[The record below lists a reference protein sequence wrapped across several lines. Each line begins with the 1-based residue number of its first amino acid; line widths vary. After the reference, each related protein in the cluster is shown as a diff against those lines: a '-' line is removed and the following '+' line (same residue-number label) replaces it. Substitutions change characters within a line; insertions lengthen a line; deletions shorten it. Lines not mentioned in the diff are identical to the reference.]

1 MTLLPARC
9 LQTLDHG
16 AVHGVLRLRHGRA
29 MKRKRNRRRGA
40 TRRRGAKTETG
51 GGSAGK
57 PSQVAV
63 RGAGAAVE
71 IEDGATVDAIAT
83 SVRAGGIPR
92 ASQRGDGESSHSAG
106 GDGDASG
113 AAGDSQSSSAG
124 DALFAARIRGL
135 IDMQREARALTAAW
149 AESREPGAGERS
161 ARFAIEGVRSMVQH
175 KMAELSGRT
184 EPASLDELECLSR
197 ALQRIEVADRYCSE
211 RERAAAEAESTV
223 HPAERKPPLSTE
235 ELRAKLYPAIMEQFN
250 IKRLG
255 TQPWEPWPDDP
266 PPAEPHADAPLP
278 ETVDDHAAWDESEA
292 QSEAEA
298 WTAHGSEEARE
309 ERGPVETQEA
319 RDEERVHRE
328 HDKGNPRRARDEVRP
343 RMPLASERLRN
354 AGGLGSTW
362 AALSDFY

>member
-1 MTLLPARC
+1 
-9 LQTLDHG
+9 
-16 AVHGVLRLRHGRA
+16 
-29 MKRKRNRRRGA
+29 MKRRRRRRRGVARRRGA
-40 TRRRGAKTETG
+40 AAQTG
-51 GGSAGK
+51 GGAAGK
-57 PSQVAV
+57 PSQGAG

-71 IEDGATVDAIAT
+71 IEDGGIVDAIAA
-83 SVRAGGIPR
+83 SIRAGGIPR
-92 ASQRGDGESSHSAG
+92 ASPRDDGDGSGAADGEESA
-106 GDGDASG
+106 G
-113 AAGDSQSSSAG
+113 AAGDSESSSAG
-124 DALFAARIRGL
+124 DDLFTERIRGL
-135 IDMQREARALTAAW
+135 IDMHREARALTAEW

-175 KMAELSGRT
+175 KMAELSGRAT
-184 EPASLDELECLSR
+184 PASLDELECLSR

-211 RERAAAEAESTV
+211 RERAAAEAESAV

-255 TQPWEPWPDDP
+255 TQPWEPWPDDA
-266 PPAEPHADAPLP
+266 PPAEPDADSPPP
-278 ETVDDHAAWDESEA
+278 EPSSDAAADHSAWDESEA

-328 HDKGNPRRARDEVRP
+328 HDKRNTRRARDEVRP
-343 RMPLASERLRN
+343 RVPLASERLRN
-354 AGGLGSTW
+354 AGGPGSTW